1 MRRRVTFSR
10 NLTLS
15 LSRTCRCYC
24 KYCAFATHR
33 AHLYAPEEV
42 LEILDGASRRQVKE
56 LLVLTGEHPEVNP
69 EVRQRLSD
77 YGHADFTAY
86 VVWTC
91 ERALERGLL
100 PHTNLGVLS
109 PDDLSRLREV
119 TASQGLMLES
129 VSERL
134 MQTVHAGSPTKHPT
148 RRLATIRAAGE
159 LQIPFTSGI
168 LVGIGE
174 TADER
179 IASLEAL
186 ASLHAEHGH
195 IQEVILQNFVPHQSY
210 YGQEP
215 AEIAEAAA
223 REYWRTGVASGD
235 WPSEGGRGDGGGSS
249 EVGDSRARGRS
260 KPSTAPVRASVSLP
274 KWAGEGAG
282 PVSIEDM
289 QLLIAETR
297 RLMPDVGIQIPPNL
311 ADWWSELVAA
321 GATDLGGL
329 SANGDHIS
337 PEHPFPS
344 PHQVRKR
351 LQAEGFALTERL
363 CVYPQYISPEWIAQG
378 VLDTIKLKYWS
389 FIPRSGS
396 GRTDPPFPIRPDL
409 VPGAIEKGRAGEPL
423 DAHELTALFAETR
436 PEAIEE
442 IRVAADELRAELMGD
457 TVTFVVNRNINISN
471 VCTVGCAFCGFGQ
484 SKRSPDA
491 YEHDEVEFVRR
502 VHDAID
508 YGATELCI
516 QSGIHPDWSL
526 DDYLGW
532 LRLAK
537 ATAHDAHVELHL
549 HAYSPM
555 EIAHMCDISSLP
567 PSEVFARLR
576 DAGLDS
582 TPGTAAEVLH
592 DGVRERISPNKLP
605 VSRWVEIIEASHI
618 AGLRSTCTV
627 MFGHIEE
634 PWELAEHMR
643 VVRELQERTA
653 GITEFVPL
661 SFIPFQTLLGRTHG
675 VAEISREE
683 NLKHTSVFRLAL
695 GRAIP
700 SLQASWVKMGLDAA
714 TESLRFGVNDLG
726 GTLMEESISRL
737 AGSYHG
743 TKLDPSQLV
752 AAAHAAGRPAAERTT
767 LYDIKRRYPLDDAA
781 GVEGV
786 SGSEGAKA
794 VAGAAPFLAAS
805 A

>member
-33 AHLYAPEEV
+33 AHLYAPDEV
-42 LEILDGASRRQVKE
+42 LEILDGAARRQVEE
-56 LLVLTGEHPEVNP
+56 LLVLTGERPEVNP
-69 EVRQRLSD
+69 EVAARLRD
-77 YGHADFTAY
+77 YGHEDFTAY
-86 VVWTC
+86 VVWAC

-109 PDDLSRLREV
+109 KEDLARLREV

-129 VSERL
+129 ISERL
-134 MQTVHAGSPTKHPT
+134 METVHAGSPTKHPA
-148 RRLATIRAAGE
+148 RRLETIRAAGE
-159 LQIPFTSGI
+159 LRIPFTSGI

-174 TADER
+174 SEEER
-179 IASLEAL
+179 VESLEAL
-186 ASLHAEHGH
+186 AAAHAERGH
-195 IQEVILQNFVPHQSY
+195 IQEVILQNFVPHQRY

-215 AEIAEAAA
+215 AQIAEEAA
-223 REYWRTGVASGD
+223 RLYWRTGVDKGLGTV
-235 WPSEGGRGDGGGSS
+235 EGGLGTVDEGSGADQSEDGPGP
-249 EVGDSRARGRS
+249 ARLHPR
-260 KPSTAPVRASVSLP
+260 LP
-274 KWAGEGAG
+274 LPEWAC

-289 QLLIAETR
+289 KRLIAETR
-297 RLMPDVGIQIPPNL
+297 RLMPDVGIQVPPNL
-311 ADWWSELVAA
+311 ADWWPELVAA

-344 PHQVRKR
+344 PHQVRKE
-351 LQAEGFALTERL
+351 LQRDGYALTERL
-363 CVYPQYISPEWIAQG
+363 CIYPRYIDSEWISRG
-378 VLDTIKLKYWS
+378 VMDTIKVKYWS
-389 FIPRSGS
+389 FIPRRGS
-396 GRTDPPFPIRPDL
+396 GRTDPAARGAPPIRPDL
-409 VPGAIEKGRAGEPL
+409 VAGATERAREGL
-423 DAHELTALFAETR
+423 ALSAAELTAMFAETR

-442 IRVAADELRAELMGD
+442 LRAAADELRAELAGE
-457 TVTFVVNRNINISN
+457 TVTFVVNRNINVSN

-484 SKRSPDA
+484 GKRSPDA
-491 YEHDEVEFVRR
+491 YEHGEEEFARR
-502 VHDAID
+502 VREAVA

-526 DDYLGW
+526 EDYLGW
-532 LRLAK
+532 LRFAK
-537 ATAHDAHVELHL
+537 RTAAREGVDIHL

-555 EIAHMCDISSLP
+555 EIAHMCDISGQP
-567 PSEVFARLR
+567 PSEVFVRLR
-576 DAGLDS
+576 DAGLGS

-605 VSRWVEIIEASHI
+605 VARWVEIIEASHA
-618 AGLRSTCTV
+618 AGLRSTATV

-643 VVRELQERTA
+643 VVRELQERTG

-675 VAEISREE
+675 VEEISREE
-683 NLKHTSVFRLAL
+683 NLKHTAVFRLAL
-695 GRAIP
+695 GRSIV

-714 TESLRFGVNDLG
+714 TEALRWGVNDLG

-743 TKLDPSQLV
+743 TKLDPDELV
-752 AAAHAAGRPAAERTT
+752 AAAHRAGRPAAERTT
-767 LYDIKRRYPLDDAA
+767 LYEIRRRYDLAMAA
-781 GVEGV
+781 V
-786 SGSEGAKA
+786 
-794 VAGAAPFLAAS
+794 
-805 A
+805 